1 MTLFVYCALLPSLVL
16 ANQTGYVVLSY
27 KYYETLTEL
36 SYSIATAVAS
46 LLTGPLTLL
55 PFARVIGRTS
65 SSSWSLLSII
75 ATQIWAAKMTVSKTS
90 ESLVASRLL
99 VAYSAKWR
107 PLLARDTLWIY
118 SSYTNVE
125 SKLLHADYGVFFPVG
140 MKLNAFLET

>member
-16 ANQTGYVVLSY
+16 VHQTGDVVLSY
-27 KYYETLTEL
+27 TYYTTLTEL
-36 SYSIATAVAS
+36 SYSISATVAS

-99 VAYSAKWR
+99 VAYSAKWLPR
-107 PLLARDTLWIY
+107 VAQDTLWIY
-118 SSYTNVE
+118 SSHTNVE
-125 SKLLHADYGVFFPVG
+125 SKLLPCRLWGLFSRWNEA
-140 MKLNAFLET
+140 E